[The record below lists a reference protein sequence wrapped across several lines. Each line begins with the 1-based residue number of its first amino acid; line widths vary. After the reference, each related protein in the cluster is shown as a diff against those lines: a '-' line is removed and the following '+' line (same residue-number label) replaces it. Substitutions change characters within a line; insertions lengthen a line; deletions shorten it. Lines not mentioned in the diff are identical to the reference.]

1 MLTNGIFCDKMQ
13 TLNYN
18 GKKRAFRRMKVKMYI
33 FLAILGIVVGFV
45 MLIKGADWFVE
56 GSSSI
61 AKTLKVPTIIIGLT
75 IVAMGTSLPEA
86 SVSITSALD
95 GKNALAI
102 SNVVGSNIFNT
113 LVVLGA
119 SAVIAPVCV
128 QPGSVKKEIP
138 FSILCTVA
146 LLGTLICGIA
156 PVETENGTTY
166 SFTLGII
173 GGIVLLALFAF
184 YMYWQ
189 ISAALKSRKLDLEN
203 GIVEEE
209 DDVKILP
216 WWKSAIF
223 IVIGIVLI
231 IFGGNFVVDG
241 ASYVAAK
248 LGMSETL
255 IGMTIVALGTSLPEL
270 VTSVVA
276 AKKGESDLALG
287 NVIGSNIFNIIFIL
301 GFSAVIAPMTVDILA
316 IIDTIAVIGV
326 SVLALIFSAT
336 GKKISRIEGAIMLAA
351 YAGYFAYMFVR

>member
-1 MLTNGIFCDKMQ
+1 
-13 TLNYN
+13 
-18 GKKRAFRRMKVKMYI
+18 MKVKMYI

-138 FSILCTVA
+138 FSILCTLA
-146 LLGTLICGIA
+146 LLGALICGIA
-156 PVETENGTTY
+156 PKETENGTTY

-173 GGIVLLALFAF
+173 GGIVLLAISAF

-189 ISAALKSRKLDLEN
+189 ISAALKSRKLDLKN

-241 ASYVAAK
+241 ASYVAAR

-316 IIDTIAVIGV
+316 IIDTVAVIGV

-336 GKKISRIEGAIMLAA
+336 GRKISRIEGAIMLAA

>member
-1 MLTNGIFCDKMQ
+1 
-13 TLNYN
+13 
-18 GKKRAFRRMKVKMYI
+18 MKVKMYI

-138 FSILCTVA
+138 FSILCTLA
-146 LLGTLICGIA
+146 LLGALICGIA
-156 PVETENGTTY
+156 PKETENGTAY

-173 GGIVLLALFAF
+173 GGIVLLAIFAF

-189 ISAALKSRKLDLEN
+189 ISAALKSRKLDLKN

-241 ASYVAAK
+241 ASYVAAR

-316 IIDTIAVIGV
+316 IIDTVAVIGV

-336 GKKISRIEGAIMLAA
+336 GRKISRIEGAIMLAA

>member
-1 MLTNGIFCDKMQ
+1 
-13 TLNYN
+13 
-18 GKKRAFRRMKVKMYI
+18 MKVKMYI

-128 QPGSVKKEIP
+128 QPGSVKKEIR
-138 FSILCTVA
+138 FSILCTLA
-146 LLGTLICGIA
+146 LLGALICGIA
-156 PVETENGTTY
+156 PKETENGTTY

-173 GGIVLLALFAF
+173 GGIVLLAIFAF

-189 ISAALKSRKLDLEN
+189 ISAALKSRKLDLKN

-241 ASYVAAK
+241 ASYVAAR

-316 IIDTIAVIGV
+316 IIDTVAVIGV

-336 GKKISRIEGAIMLAA
+336 GRKISRIEGAIMLAA